1 MVTVARKRI
10 GTRDYFYLQHTV
22 RQGDRVTKREIY
34 LGRTLPKNLEERKQ
48 RFQHDLF
55 REQWLPRLDRIQQGF
70 LRVRRETPKT
80 VTAKQLEDF
89 AIRFTYDTQ
98 RIEGST
104 LSLRETAD
112 LLEHGVTPAGKP
124 IQDVKEAEAH
134 KALFD
139 EVLRYPKDL
148 SRQTVLRWHRQLF
161 LATKRDIAGQF
172 RRHGVRISGS
182 RFTPP
187 LPVKVEPLMRDF
199 FGWYERIKGTLHPV
213 ERAALVHLEFVTIHP
228 FADGNGRMS
237 RLLMNF
243 VLHRARF
250 PLFNIPYEGRA
261 GYYRSL
267 ERSQIRNDD
276 FPFLRWFVRK
286 YAQDHR
292 QFLR

>member
-10 GTRDYFYLQHTV
+10 GARDYFYLQHTV
-22 RQGDRVTKREIY
+22 RKGDRVTKREIY
-34 LGRTLPKNLEERKQ
+34 LGQTIPKNIDDRKRQ
-48 RFQHDLF
+48 FRLDLF
-55 REQWLPRLDRIQQGF
+55 REQWVPRLDRIQQGF
-70 LRVRRETPKT
+70 LRATRKTPKT
-80 VTAKQLEDF
+80 VAAKELEEF

-112 LLEHGVTPAGKP
+112 LLERGITPAGKP

-134 KALFD
+134 RALFD
-139 EVLRYPKDL
+139 EVLRYTRDL
-148 SRQTVLRWHRQLF
+148 NRRTILRWHRQLF
-161 LATKRDIAGQF
+161 LATKPDVAGQF

-182 RFTPP
+182 RFVPP
-187 LPVKVEPLMRDF
+187 PPVEVEPLMRDF
-199 FGWYERIKGTLHPV
+199 FGWYERTKRKMHAV
-213 ERAALVHLEFVTIHP
+213 ERAALVHLKFVAIHP
-228 FADGNGRMS
+228 FADGNGRIS

-243 VLHRARF
+243 VLHRAQF
-250 PLFNIPYEGRA
+250 PLFNIPYAGRA

-267 ERSQIRNDD
+267 ERSQIRNDE
-276 FPFLRWFVRK
+276 FPFLRWFARK